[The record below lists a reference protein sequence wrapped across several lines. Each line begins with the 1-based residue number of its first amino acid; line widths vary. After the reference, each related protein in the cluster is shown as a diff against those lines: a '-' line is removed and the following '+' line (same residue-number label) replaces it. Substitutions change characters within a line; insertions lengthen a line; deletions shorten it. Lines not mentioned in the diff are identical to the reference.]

1 MLAAGNRGFFV
12 FYAIRIFHLHLI
24 PSHKGG
30 KNRPVSMELQ
40 PEPGKWV
47 FIVNPAAGGGKA
59 LRKCNEA
66 ERYLSLAGIEYER
79 IDTGKAG
86 DAEEI
91 CHSKIIS
98 GFKQFLVGGGDGSL
112 NEVLQ
117 GIMKQKLVPSREIL
131 VAQLPVGT
139 GNDWRRTYGMASNVS
154 QAIEKMRIAKVK
166 LQDVGR
172 ITYPTEA
179 GKEDWFINSTGTGF
193 DASVAFEAN
202 EKKKLGR
209 GGLLVYI
216 SALLKQLFAFR
227 EPEMQIVIDG
237 KAKHFSGFTV
247 LAGVGKFAGNGMK
260 LIPHGGLNDGFLSVV
275 MVRKI
280 SRLKIVTHLASLFT
294 GKFTRLKEVDLYKCK
309 SIQITTIPEHPL
321 QIDGESRGCTPV
333 LIEILP
339 KAVGILV

>member
-1 MLAAGNRGFFV
+1 M
-12 FYAIRIFHLHLI
+12 
-24 PSHKGG
+24 P
-30 KNRPVSMELQ
+30 MESQ
-40 PEPGKWV
+40 PESGKWI

-59 LRKCNEA
+59 LSKCNKA
-66 ERYLSLAGIEYER
+66 EQYLSLAGIDYER
-79 IDTGKAG
+79 VDTGKAG

-91 CHSKIIS
+91 CKSKIAS
-98 GFKQFLVGGGDGSL
+98 GFRQFLIGGGDGSL

-117 GIMKQKLVPSREIL
+117 GIMKQKLVSTQEFV

-139 GNDWRRTYGMASNVS
+139 GNDWRRTYGLASNVS
-154 QAIEKMRIAKVK
+154 QAIEKMRIAKVR

-172 ITYPTEA
+172 ITYPAAA
-179 GKEDWFINSTGTGF
+179 GKEDWFINSAGIGF

-202 EKKKLGR
+202 EKKKLGKA
-209 GGLLVYI
+209 GLLVYI

-227 EPEMQIVIDG
+227 EPEMQIIIDG
-237 KAKHFSGFTV
+237 KSENFSGFTV
-247 LAGVGKFAGNGMK
+247 LAGIGKFAGNGMK

-294 GKFTRLKEVDLYKCK
+294 GRFTRLNEVDQYKCK

-321 QIDGESRGCTPV
+321 QIDGESRGCSPV

-339 KAVGILV
+339 QAVGILV